1 MIRDPYIGMPLTM
14 GGMQIPCES
23 CRNSR
28 PAVRQQRMDAE
39 REMNR
44 MPDSSHGAGAAIGCG
59 PLGDSPQLDWQG
71 GSAGNAM
78 GFDSMYLGSLPLASA
93 YVPFQQWKTTYS
105 LDAGLERGTIFPE
118 LDLPFDGY
126 MRKGGMER

>member
-23 CRNSR
+23 CKTDR
-28 PAVRQQRMDAE
+28 PMRQQRMDAE
-39 REMNR
+39 RQMNR
-44 MPDSSHGAGAAIGCG
+44 MPDSAMGAGAAIGCG
-59 PLGDSPQLDWQG
+59 PLGDSPQLNWQG

-105 LDAGLERGTIFPE
+105 LEAGLNRGTIFPE
-118 LDLPFDGY
+118 LDLPFEGY
-126 MRKGGMER
+126 MRKGGAAR